1 MNQHRSQKNQQ
12 GSQQNTFGNLKI
24 TNINSMNNRIIISA
38 TNPGWNYEYKFV
50 VSKKEVIGQTSVG
63 AWEPL
68 SNCNSQLI
76 RNKLKS
82 FLIDGNSPLSS

>member
-1 MNQHRSQKNQQ
+1 
-12 GSQQNTFGNLKI
+12 
-24 TNINSMNNRIIISA
+24 MNNRIILSA

-50 VSKKEVIGQTSVG
+50 VSKKEVIGQTSIG

-68 SNCNSQLI
+68 SNGNSQLI

-82 FLIDGNSPLSS
+82 FLIDGSTFLKS